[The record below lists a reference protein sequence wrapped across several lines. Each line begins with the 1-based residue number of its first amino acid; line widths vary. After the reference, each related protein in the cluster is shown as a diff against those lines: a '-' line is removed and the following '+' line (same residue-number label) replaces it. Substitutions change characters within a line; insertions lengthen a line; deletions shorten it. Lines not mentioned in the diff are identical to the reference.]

1 MIKIVILHV
10 IKCIE
15 WASQSTFLLL
25 INIFFSPAYL
35 CFIYI
40 EFIFVWRLFSITA
53 KVRGGAVRLLKNN
66 CLRGAYARL
75 FSSRDFRP
83 LDSLVKLRSSTSGPS
98 SDSLFRWRVFVDVRS
113 CCGRRFR
120 GREKNPTP
128 RGPRRRP
135 FPLKQINFASGRP
148 AKSRRWESAASGQ
161 PGPGSA
167 TAPVCRSASG
177 VGRRD
182 AGTRSRKLFLY

>member
-98 SDSLFRWRVFVDVRS
+98 SDSPFRWRVFVDVRS

-120 GREKNPTP
+120 GREKKSDPEGPPSTSVPVKTNKFRVWSTGEKSQMGVRRLRSTWPGVRDSP
-128 RGPRRRP
+128 RLSFRLRGGSPRC
-135 FPLKQINFASGRP
+135 
-148 AKSRRWESAASGQ
+148 WH
-161 PGPGSA
+161 
-167 TAPVCRSASG
+167 T
-177 VGRRD
+177 
-182 AGTRSRKLFLY
+182 

>member
-1 MIKIVILHV
+1 VRCDSSKIIVCVVRTRACFPPEIFGH
-10 IKCIE
+10 
-15 WASQSTFLLL
+15 ST
-25 INIFFSPAYL
+25 
-35 CFIYI
+35 
-40 EFIFVWRLFSITA
+40 
-53 KVRGGAVRLLKNN
+53 
-66 CLRGAYARL
+66 
-75 FSSRDFRP
+75 
-83 LDSLVKLRSSTSGPS
+83 LVKLRSSTSGPS
-98 SDSLFRWRVFVDVRS
+98 SDSPFRWRVFVDVRS

-182 AGTRSRKLFLY
+182 ASTRSRKLFLY

>member
-75 FSSRDFRP
+75 FSSRDFRATRFTCQIK
-83 LDSLVKLRSSTSGPS
+83 V
-98 SDSLFRWRVFVDVRS
+98 VDVRPKL
-113 CCGRRFR
+113 GLPFQVARF
-120 GREKNPTP
+120 
-128 RGPRRRP
+128 
-135 FPLKQINFASGRP
+135 
-148 AKSRRWESAASGQ
+148 
-161 PGPGSA
+161 
-167 TAPVCRSASG
+167 C
-177 VGRRD
+177 
-182 AGTRSRKLFLY
+182 